1 VVKVDLGQGFDATCA
16 DSTIV
21 KLGHFRKFL
30 DDEVDKARQMVM
42 VVNKNLKQVFNPDPL
57 VLAQLESLELFLGK
71 FVVMGRVIN
80 QGFNYIFQ
88 DPDYLFVERCCIP

>member
-1 VVKVDLGQGFDATCA
+1 VIKVDLGQGFDATCA

-42 VVNKNLKQVFNPDPL
+42 VVNKNLK
-57 VLAQLESLELFLGK
+57 
-71 FVVMGRVIN
+71 
-80 QGFNYIFQ
+80 
-88 DPDYLFVERCCIP
+88 